1 MKLNHK
7 PGFLMILLAFVF
19 TAVFGQQD
27 PSPFDF
33 GKMWTFENPPKEWF
47 KKAYDYDLDQAWFDE
62 GREAA
67 LRFSNF
73 CSASFVSPSGL
84 VMTNHHCAQII
95 VSELQKEGENFDK
108 NGFYATTYAEERR
121 DPTLFVEQLIK
132 VEDVTEKMKQIISTA
147 KSDAEKQTKTQEAT
161 AALTKEYGA
170 KPGWEKL
177 RLQLVPFYSGA
188 KFSMYGYKR
197 YEDVRLV
204 FLPEAQ
210 LGFFGGDPDNFTYP
224 RYNLDCS
231 FWRVYDENGQP
242 LNTAEHYFKFNTDGI
257 QDGTPVFVIGN
268 PGSTERYRTVAQLE
282 YDRDYRYPV
291 DVAFYTDRMKRL
303 QEQYAKKP
311 DDETKVS
318 IFEFGN
324 TLKATQGI
332 LDGLKNPELFDRK
345 VKMEQKIRA
354 NATGKTYWD
363 DLANYYKNLSKYSSE
378 LRFMSPTPLS
388 GGIIPLMYAINE
400 YVTTATANPESPELD
415 GLEKK
420 LTEMSV
426 AVNDPDA
433 AKGFSMVLTELK
445 KFAQPDDEY
454 LNTIL
459 DGRTPDAA
467 AKDILAKTVFAD
479 EKDLAKL
486 FDKNTKKVLK
496 KKDPLIEASK
506 IFGEQYK
513 TAVTAFQ
520 STGVA
525 RNLLSQNVAGEVFKV
540 FGNSLPPDATFTLR
554 ISDGVV
560 KGYDYNGTKAPAKT
574 TYYGLYDRYESNSGL
589 YPWSLPERWK
599 NPPAELLKVPM
610 DFVCTADIIGG
621 NSGSPIINIRHEVVG
636 LAFDGN
642 MESLPGNFIF
652 DEKGNR
658 TVGVAAGGIVAA
670 LRYIYKADRLV
681 AELSGK

>member
-1 MKLNHK
+1 
-7 PGFLMILLAFVF
+7 MILLAFVL
-19 TAVFGQQD
+19 TAAFGQQD

-33 GKMWTFENPPKEWF
+33 GKMWTFENPPKDWF

-62 GREAA
+62 GRAAA

-73 CSASFVSPSGL
+73 CSASFVSPNGL

-95 VSELQKEGENFDK
+95 VSSLQKEGENFDK
-108 NGFYATTYAEERR
+108 NGFYATTFAEERR
-121 DPTLFVEQLIK
+121 DPTLFVEQLVK
-132 VEDVTEKMKQIISTA
+132 VEDVTEQMMKTISTA
-147 KSDAEKQTKTQEAT
+147 KNDTEKLTKTQEAT
-161 AALTKEYGA
+161 AALTKEYQT

-177 RLQLVPFYSGA
+177 RLQLVSFYSGA

-204 FLPEAQ
+204 FLPEAA

-231 FWRVYDENGQP
+231 FWRVYDENGQA
-242 LNTAEHYFKFNTDGI
+242 LNTTNNYFKFNTDGI
-257 QDGTPVFVIGN
+257 HEGTPVFVVGN

-291 DVAFYTDRMKRL
+291 DVAFYADRMARL
-303 QEQYAKKP
+303 QEQYNKKK
-311 DDETKVS
+311 DDDTKVQ
-318 IFEFGN
+318 IFELSN
-324 TLKATQGI
+324 TLKAEQGM
-332 LDGLKNPELFDRK
+332 LDGLNNPELFGRK
-345 VKMEQKIRA
+345 VKMEQKIRSNA
-354 NATGKTYWD
+354 NGKTYWD
-363 DLANYYKNLSKYSSE
+363 DMANYYKSLSKYSSE

-388 GGIIPLMYAINE
+388 GGVIPLMYAINDYME
-400 YVTTATANPESPELD
+400 TATANPESPELE
-415 GLEKK
+415 GMENK
-420 LTEMSV
+420 LKEMAV

-454 LNTIL
+454 LNKIL

-479 EKDLAKL
+479 EKDLDKL
-486 FDKNTKKVLK
+486 FDKSTKKVLK
-496 KKDPLIEASK
+496 KKDPLIEASQ

-513 TAVTAFQ
+513 TAVSAFQ

-525 RNLLSQNVAGEVFKV
+525 RNLLSQNIAGEVFKV
-540 FGNSLPPDATFTLR
+540 YGNALPPDATFTLR

-574 TYYGLYDRYESNSGL
+574 TYYGLYDRYESNNGMD
-589 YPWSLPERWK
+589 PWALPERWK
-599 NPPAELLKVPM
+599 NPPAELLKAPM

-621 NSGSPIINIRHEVVG
+621 NSGSPIINVRHEVVG

-658 TVGVAAGGIVAA
+658 TVGVHVGGIVAA

-681 AELSGK
+681 AELTGK